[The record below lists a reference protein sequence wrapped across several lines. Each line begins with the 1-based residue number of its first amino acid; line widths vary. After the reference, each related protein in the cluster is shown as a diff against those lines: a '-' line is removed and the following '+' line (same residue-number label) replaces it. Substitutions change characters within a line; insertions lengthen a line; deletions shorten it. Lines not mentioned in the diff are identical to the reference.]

1 MAGTDRGDLTRTAIL
16 ALLGTVGPLSR
27 SEIARELDL
36 SPATV
41 TQLTKELIGHGM
53 LEELDLKPSRGGR
66 PAQRLGLVGSAG
78 RALGVK
84 VTADHLVLVDVRLD
98 GEVLGSWERPH
109 DPAAPDALEQL
120 ADAVESVVREI
131 SGVPPLL
138 GVGVGVPG
146 SVDDQAVGTVNA
158 PTLGWQAM
166 PVGERLRRRLNLP
179 VLVENDVNALAA
191 AERLYGRGRT
201 HSDFLVVT
209 IGRGVGAAIVADGR
223 VYRGARGG
231 AGEFGHLPVDPAG
244 PACGCGARGCLE
256 AFVGSAGLLAA
267 AHARRS
273 AAQGDCRTDA
283 SRSDASWSD
292 ASRAD
297 ASQVEEE
304 RAHVDAR
311 DSGARD
317 SGGRGSDGRDLDA
330 RSSSARDTGGRGSNG
345 RDLDARDMGA
355 RDTGARDTGARDT
368 GARDFD
374 GRDPLGAVAAL
385 GRAAAGGEVAAR
397 EVFAEAG
404 AILGRAT
411 AGLINVVDPEVVVV
425 LGEGTADWPLWR
437 AGFEPALRAQLY
449 PGRRDISVEVESWDD
464 TSWAQGAAALVLA
477 TPFDSAGAAGEQ
489 GRLVRAR
496 LIGASS

>member
-1 MAGTDRGDLTRTAIL
+1 MAATDRGDLTRTAIL
-16 ALLGTVGPLSR
+16 ALLGTGGPLSR
-27 SEIARELDL
+27 TEIARELDL

-41 TQLTKELIGHGM
+41 TQLTRELMGHGM

-66 PAQRLGLVGSAG
+66 PAVRLGLVGGAG

-98 GEVLGSWERPH
+98 GEVLGSWERPF
-109 DPAAPDALEQL
+109 DPSGPDALDEL
-120 ADAVESVVREI
+120 AAAVESAVP
-131 SGVPPLL
+131 GDGPPLL

-146 SVDDQAVGTVNA
+146 SVEDQAAGTVNA

-166 PVGERLRRRLNLP
+166 PVGERLRRRLRLP
-179 VLVENDVNALAA
+179 VLVENDVNALAV

-201 HSDFLVVT
+201 HRDFLVVT
-209 IGRGVGAAIVADGR
+209 IGRGVGAAIVTDGR

-231 AGEFGHLPVDPAG
+231 AGEFGHLPVDPEG
-244 PACGCGARGCLE
+244 PVCGCGARGCLE

-267 AHARRS
+267 ARAKS
-273 AAQGDCRTDA
+273 GD
-283 SRSDASWSD
+283 
-292 ASRAD
+292 RAD
-297 ASQVEEE
+297 AP
-304 RAHVDAR
+304 AAP
-311 DSGARD
+311 
-317 SGGRGSDGRDLDA
+317 DGRD
-330 RSSSARDTGGRGSNG
+330 GRG
-345 RDLDARDMGA
+345 
-355 RDTGARDTGARDT
+355 
-368 GARDFD
+368 

-385 GRAAAGGEVAAR
+385 GRAAAGGDPVARA
-397 EVFAEAG
+397 VFEEAG

-437 AGFEPALRAQLY
+437 DGFEQALRAQLY

-477 TPFDSAGAAGEQ
+477 TPFDAAGAAGEQ

-496 LIGASS
+496 LIGATP

>member
-27 SEIARELDL
+27 TEIARELDL
-36 SPATV
+36 SPASV
-41 TQLTKELIGHGM
+41 TQLTRELMGHGM

-98 GEVLGSWERPH
+98 GEVLGSWERPF
-109 DPAAPDALEQL
+109 DPASLDALGDL
-120 ADAVESVVREI
+120 ADAVESVM
-131 SGVPPLL
+131 SAAPAAGQAPPLL
-138 GVGVGVPG
+138 GIGVGVPG

-201 HSDFLVVT
+201 HRDFLVLT

-231 AGEFGHLPVDPAG
+231 AGEFGHLPVDPSG
-244 PACGCGARGCLE
+244 PVCGCGARGCLE

-267 AHARRS
+267 A
-273 AAQGDCRTDA
+273 
-283 SRSDASWSD
+283 
-292 ASRAD
+292 RAK
-297 ASQVEEE
+297 
-304 RAHVDAR
+304 R
-311 DSGARD
+311 D
-317 SGGRGSDGRDLDA
+317 GGRQDE
-330 RSSSARDTGGRGSNG
+330 T
-345 RDLDARDMGA
+345 
-355 RDTGARDTGARDT
+355 
-368 GARDFD
+368 
-374 GRDPLGAVAAL
+374 DPLGAVAAL
-385 GRAAAGGEVAAR
+385 GRAAAGGDRAALA
-397 EVFAEAG
+397 VFAEAG

-411 AGLINVVDPEVVVV
+411 AGLINVVDPEVVVL
-425 LGEGTADWPLWR
+425 LGEGTADWPLWQ
-437 AGFEPALRAQLY
+437 AGFDRAVRAQLY
-449 PGRRDISVEVESWDD
+449 PGRRDISIEVESWDD

-477 TPFDSAGAAGEQ
+477 TPFDAAGAAGEQ

-496 LIGASS
+496 LIEGGLVSARRTSKGAIA

>member
-109 DPAAPDALEQL
+109 DPAAPDALEHL

-201 HSDFLVVT
+201 HSDFLVLT

-231 AGEFGHLPVDPAG
+231 AGEFGHLPVDPEG
-244 PACGCGARGCLE
+244 PTCGCGARGCLE
-256 AFVGSAGLLAA
+256 AFVGSAGLLATA
-267 AHARRS
+267 RARHAQ
-273 AAQGDCRTDA
+273 AQGGGRPGADPA
-283 SRSDASWSD
+283 Q
-292 ASRAD
+292 AD
-297 ASQVEEE
+297 A
-304 RAHVDAR
+304 
-311 DSGARD
+311 
-317 SGGRGSDGRDLDA
+317 
-330 RSSSARDTGGRGSNG
+330 
-345 RDLDARDMGA
+345 
-355 RDTGARDTGARDT
+355 
-368 GARDFD
+368 
-374 GRDPLGAVAAL
+374 RDPLGAVAAL
-385 GRAAAGGEVAAR
+385 GRAAAGGDVVAR

-437 AGFEPALRAQLY
+437 TGFEPALRAQLY

-496 LIGASS
+496 LIGAPS

>member
-1 MAGTDRGDLTRTAIL
+1 MVSTDRGDLTRTAIL

-27 SEIARELDL
+27 SEIARRLDL

-41 TQLTKELIGHGM
+41 TQLTRELMGHGM

-66 PAQRLGLVGSAG
+66 PAVRLGLVGSAG

-98 GEVLGSWERPH
+98 GEVLGSWERPF
-109 DPAAPDALEQL
+109 DPSAPDALDSL
-120 ADAVESVVREI
+120 AGAISSVVAESSADERT
-131 SGVPPLL
+131 PPLL
-138 GVGVGVPG
+138 GIGVGVPG
-146 SVDDQAVGTVNA
+146 SVDDQAAGTVNA

-166 PVGERLRRRLNLP
+166 AVGDWLRRRLELP

-201 HSDFLVVT
+201 HRDFLVVT

-231 AGEFGHLPVDPAG
+231 AGEFGHLPVDPGG
-244 PACGCGARGCLE
+244 PVCGCGARGCLE
-256 AFVGSAGLLAA
+256 AYVGAAGLLAA
-267 AHARRS
+267 A
-273 AAQGDCRTDA
+273 
-283 SRSDASWSD
+283 
-292 ASRAD
+292 RAKN
-297 ASQVEEE
+297 V
-304 RAHVDAR
+304 HL
-311 DSGARD
+311 
-317 SGGRGSDGRDLDA
+317 DL
-330 RSSSARDTGGRGSNG
+330 
-345 RDLDARDMGA
+345 
-355 RDTGARDTGARDT
+355 
-368 GARDFD
+368 
-374 GRDPLGAVAAL
+374 PAL
-385 GRAAAGGEVAAR
+385 ARAAAGGDAGAR

-437 AGFEPALRAQLY
+437 ASFDAALRAQLY

-477 TPFDSAGAAGEQ
+477 TPFDAAGAAGEQ

-496 LIGASS
+496 LIGATP

>member
-1 MAGTDRGDLTRTAIL
+1 MAATDRGDLTRTAIL
-16 ALLGTVGPLSR
+16 ALLGTGGPLSR
-27 SEIARELDL
+27 TEIARELDL

-41 TQLTKELIGHGM
+41 TQLARELMGHGM

-66 PAQRLGLVGSAG
+66 PAVRLGLVGGAG

-98 GEVLGSWERPH
+98 GEVLGSWERPF
-109 DPAAPDALEQL
+109 DPHAADALDKL
-120 ADAVESVVREI
+120 AAAVESAVPA
-131 SGVPPLL
+131 SGEQAPPLL

-166 PVGERLRRRLNLP
+166 PVGERLRRRLELP

-201 HSDFLVVT
+201 HRDFLVVT

-231 AGEFGHLPVDPAG
+231 AGEFGHLPVAPDG
-244 PACGCGARGCLE
+244 PVCGCGARGCLE
-256 AFVGSAGLLAA
+256 ALVGSAGLLAA
-267 AHARRS
+267 ARARS
-273 AAQGDCRTDA
+273 A
-283 SRSDASWSD
+283 
-292 ASRAD
+292 
-297 ASQVEEE
+297 E
-304 RAHVDAR
+304 RD
-311 DSGARD
+311 GA
-317 SGGRGSDGRDLDA
+317 
-330 RSSSARDTGGRGSNG
+330 NP
-345 RDLDARDMGA
+345 
-355 RDTGARDTGARDT
+355 
-368 GARDFD
+368 
-374 GRDPLGAVAAL
+374 DPLGAVAAL
-385 GRAAAGGEVAAR
+385 GRAAAGGDPVAR

-404 AILGRAT
+404 GILGRAT

-437 AGFEPALRAQLY
+437 DGFEQALRAQLY
-449 PGRRDISVEVESWDD
+449 PGRRDIAVEVESWDD

-477 TPFDSAGAAGEQ
+477 TPFDAAGAAGEQ

-496 LIGASS
+496 LIGATP

>member
-109 DPAAPDALEQL
+109 DPSAPDALEHL

-201 HSDFLVVT
+201 HSDFLVLT
-209 IGRGVGAAIVADGR
+209 IGRGVGAAIVAGGR

-231 AGEFGHLPVDPAG
+231 AGEFGHLQVDPEG
-244 PACGCGARGCLE
+244 PPCGCGARGCLE
-256 AFVGSAGLLAA
+256 AFVGSAGLLAT
-267 AHARRS
+267 ARARN
-273 AAQGDCRTDA
+273 ALAQEAGRPGADPA
-283 SRSDASWSD
+283 
-292 ASRAD
+292 RAE
-297 ASQVEEE
+297 V
-304 RAHVDAR
+304 
-311 DSGARD
+311 
-317 SGGRGSDGRDLDA
+317 
-330 RSSSARDTGGRGSNG
+330 
-345 RDLDARDMGA
+345 
-355 RDTGARDTGARDT
+355 
-368 GARDFD
+368 
-374 GRDPLGAVAAL
+374 RDPLGAVAAL
-385 GRAAAGGEVAAR
+385 GLAAAGGDVAAR

-425 LGEGTADWPLWR
+425 LGEGTAEWPLWR
-437 AGFEPALRAQLY
+437 TGFEPALRAQLY

-496 LIGASS
+496 LIGAGS

>member
-98 GEVLGSWERPH
+98 GEVLGSWELPH
-109 DPAAPDALEQL
+109 DPAAPDALEHL
-120 ADAVESVVREI
+120 AAAVESVVQEI

-166 PVGERLRRRLNLP
+166 PVGDRLRRRLNLP

-201 HSDFLVVT
+201 HRDFLVVT

-231 AGEFGHLPVDPAG
+231 AGEFGHLPVDPEG
-244 PACGCGARGCLE
+244 PPCGCGARGCLE

-267 AHARRS
+267 ARHKETGDGAAASLSPTGTDRS
-273 AAQGDCRTDA
+273 RP
-283 SRSDASWSD
+283 
-292 ASRAD
+292 
-297 ASQVEEE
+297 
-304 RAHVDAR
+304 
-311 DSGARD
+311 
-317 SGGRGSDGRDLDA
+317 
-330 RSSSARDTGGRGSNG
+330 
-345 RDLDARDMGA
+345 
-355 RDTGARDTGARDT
+355 
-368 GARDFD
+368 D

-385 GRAAAGGEVAAR
+385 GRAAAEGDVIAC

-437 AGFEPALRAQLY
+437 TGFEPALRAQLY

-477 TPFDSAGAAGEQ
+477 TPFDAAGAAGEQ

-496 LIGASS
+496 LIGAAS

>member
-27 SEIARELDL
+27 TEIARELDL
-36 SPATV
+36 SPASV
-41 TQLTKELIGHGM
+41 TQLTRELMGYGM

-98 GEVLGSWERPH
+98 GEVLGAWECAF
-109 DPAAPDALEQL
+109 DPSSPEALDRL
-120 ADAVESVVREI
+120 ADAVESVV
-131 SGVPPLL
+131 SGTGHGLTARTPTSTGDGQVPPLL
-138 GVGVGVPG
+138 GIGVGVPG
-146 SVDDQAVGTVNA
+146 SVEDQAVGTVNA

-166 PVGERLRRRLNLP
+166 PVGERLRRRLKLP

-201 HSDFLVVT
+201 HRDFLVLT

-231 AGEFGHLPVDPAG
+231 AGEFGHVPVDPAG
-244 PACGCGARGCLE
+244 PVCGCGARGCLE
-256 AFVGSAGLLAA
+256 AYVGSAGLLAA
-267 AHARRS
+267 ALAKNGGSASSPEGAGSVPESAGFPEGAGSAGGRS
-273 AAQGDCRTDA
+273 AAVT
-283 SRSDASWSD
+283 
-292 ASRAD
+292 
-297 ASQVEEE
+297 
-304 RAHVDAR
+304 
-311 DSGARD
+311 
-317 SGGRGSDGRDLDA
+317 
-330 RSSSARDTGGRGSNG
+330 
-345 RDLDARDMGA
+345 
-355 RDTGARDTGARDT
+355 
-368 GARDFD
+368 
-374 GRDPLGAVAAL
+374 AL
-385 GRAAAGGEVAAR
+385 GRAGAAGDLVAR

-404 AILGRAT
+404 AVLGRAA

-425 LGEGTADWPLWR
+425 LGEGTADWPLWQ
-437 AGFEPALRAQLY
+437 AGFDPAVRAQLY
-449 PGRRDISVEVESWDD
+449 PGRRDISIEVESWDD

-477 TPFDSAGAAGEQ
+477 TPFDAAGAAGEQ

-496 LIGASS
+496 LIGTTP

>member
-1 MAGTDRGDLTRTAIL
+1 MAATDRGDLTRTAIL
-16 ALLGTVGPLSR
+16 ALLGTGGPLSR
-27 SEIARELDL
+27 TEIARELDL

-41 TQLTKELIGHGM
+41 TQLTRELMGQGM
-53 LEELDLKPSRGGR
+53 VEELDLKPSRGGR
-66 PAQRLGLVGSAG
+66 PAVRLGLVGGAG

-98 GEVLGSWERPH
+98 GEVLGSWERPF
-109 DPAAPDALEQL
+109 DPSSPDALDEL
-120 ADAVESVVREI
+120 AAAVKSAVP
-131 SGVPPLL
+131 GDGPPLL

-166 PVGERLRRRLNLP
+166 PVGEQLRRRLRLP

-201 HSDFLVVT
+201 HRDFLVVT

-231 AGEFGHLPVDPAG
+231 AGEFGHLPVAPDG
-244 PACGCGARGCLE
+244 PVCGCGARGCLE

-267 AHARRS
+267 AHAKT
-273 AAQGDCRTDA
+273 A
-283 SRSDASWSD
+283 
-292 ASRAD
+292 
-297 ASQVEEE
+297 
-304 RAHVDAR
+304 
-311 DSGARD
+311 
-317 SGGRGSDGRDLDA
+317 GRGDVRAVPDGRD
-330 RSSSARDTGGRGSNG
+330 GHG
-345 RDLDARDMGA
+345 
-355 RDTGARDTGARDT
+355 
-368 GARDFD
+368 D

-385 GRAAAGGEVAAR
+385 GRAATAGDAVAR
-397 EVFAEAG
+397 GVFEEAG

-425 LGEGTADWPLWR
+425 LGEGTADWPLWQD
-437 AGFEPALRAQLY
+437 GFERALRAQLY
-449 PGRRDISVEVESWDD
+449 PGRRDISIEVESWDD

-477 TPFDSAGAAGEQ
+477 TPFDAAGAAGEQ

-496 LIGASS
+496 LIGATS

>member
-1 MAGTDRGDLTRTAIL
+1 MAATDRGDLTRTAIL
-16 ALLGTVGPLSR
+16 ALLGTGGPLSR
-27 SEIARELDL
+27 TEIARELDL

-41 TQLTKELIGHGM
+41 TQLTRELMGHGM

-66 PAQRLGLVGSAG
+66 PAVRLGLVGGAG

-98 GEVLGSWERPH
+98 GEVLGSWERPF
-109 DPAAPDALEQL
+109 DPSGPDALDEL
-120 ADAVESVVREI
+120 AAAVESAVP
-131 SGVPPLL
+131 GDGPPLL

-146 SVDDQAVGTVNA
+146 SVEDQAAGTVNA

-166 PVGERLRRRLNLP
+166 PVGERLRRRLRLP
-179 VLVENDVNALAA
+179 VLVENDVNALAV

-201 HSDFLVVT
+201 HRDFLVVT
-209 IGRGVGAAIVADGR
+209 IGRGVGAAIVTDGR

-231 AGEFGHLPVDPAG
+231 AGEFGHLPVDPEG
-244 PACGCGARGCLE
+244 PVCGCGARGCLE

-267 AHARRS
+267 AGAKS
-273 AAQGDCRTDA
+273 GD
-283 SRSDASWSD
+283 
-292 ASRAD
+292 RAD
-297 ASQVEEE
+297 AL
-304 RAHVDAR
+304 AAP
-311 DSGARD
+311 AAPAAP
-317 SGGRGSDGRDLDA
+317 DGR
-330 RSSSARDTGGRGSNG
+330 
-345 RDLDARDMGA
+345 
-355 RDTGARDTGARDT
+355 
-368 GARDFD
+368 D

-385 GRAAAGGEVAAR
+385 GRAAAGGDPVARA
-397 EVFAEAG
+397 VFEEAG

-437 AGFEPALRAQLY
+437 DGFEQALRAQLY

-477 TPFDSAGAAGEQ
+477 TPFDAAGAAGEQ

-496 LIGASS
+496 LIGATP

>member
-27 SEIARELDL
+27 TEIAQELDL

-41 TQLTKELIGHGM
+41 TQLTRELMGNGM

-98 GEVLGSWERPH
+98 GDVLGSWERPF
-109 DPAAPDALEQL
+109 DPSSPHALDDL
-120 ADAVESVVREI
+120 AQAVASVVAEI
-131 SGVPPLL
+131 EGLPPLL
-138 GVGVGVPG
+138 GIGVGVPG

-201 HSDFLVVT
+201 HRDFLVVT
-209 IGRGVGAAIVADGR
+209 IGRGVGAAIVTDGR

-231 AGEFGHLPVDPAG
+231 AGEFGHVPVSADG
-244 PACGCGARGCLE
+244 PVCGCGTAGCLE
-256 AFVGSAGLLAA
+256 AFVGAAGLV
-267 AHARRS
+267 S
-273 AAQGDCRTDA
+273 AAN
-283 SRSDASWSD
+283 
-292 ASRAD
+292 
-297 ASQVEEE
+297 
-304 RAHVDAR
+304 AR
-311 DSGARD
+311 G
-317 SGGRGSDGRDLDA
+317 LP
-330 RSSSARDTGGRGSNG
+330 SN
-345 RDLDARDMGA
+345 
-355 RDTGARDTGARDT
+355 
-368 GARDFD
+368 
-374 GRDPLGAVAAL
+374 VAAL
-385 GRAAAGGEVAAR
+385 GQAAAAGDAGALA
-397 EVFAEAG
+397 VFAEAG
-404 AILGRAT
+404 TILGRAT

-425 LGEGTADWPLWR
+425 LGEGVAEWPYWR
-437 AGFEPALRAQLY
+437 AGFDPAVRAQLM
-449 PGRRDISVEVESWDD
+449 PGRRDISIEIESWDD

-477 TPFDSAGAAGEQ
+477 TPFDAAGAAGEQ

-496 LIGASS
+496 LIGTPS

>member
-66 PAQRLGLVGSAG
+66 PAQRLGVVGSAG

-98 GEVLGSWERPH
+98 GEVLGSWETPY
-109 DPAAPDALEQL
+109 DPAAPGALDQL

-166 PVGERLRRRLNLP
+166 PVGDRLRRRLNLP

-201 HSDFLVVT
+201 HRDFLVLT

-231 AGEFGHLPVDPAG
+231 AGEFGHLPVAPDG
-244 PACGCGARGCLE
+244 PPCGCGARGCLE

-267 AHARRS
+267 AHTRTADRQ
-273 AAQGDCRTDA
+273 AAEAGTGDLQPDP
-283 SRSDASWSD
+283 
-292 ASRAD
+292 
-297 ASQVEEE
+297 
-304 RAHVDAR
+304 
-311 DSGARD
+311 
-317 SGGRGSDGRDLDA
+317 
-330 RSSSARDTGGRGSNG
+330 
-345 RDLDARDMGA
+345 
-355 RDTGARDTGARDT
+355 
-368 GARDFD
+368 
-374 GRDPLGAVAAL
+374 RDPLGAVGAL
-385 GRAAAGGEVAAR
+385 GRAAAGGDVGAR

-437 AGFEPALRAQLY
+437 TGFEPALREQLY

-477 TPFDSAGAAGEQ
+477 TPFDAAGAAGEQ

-496 LIGASS
+496 LIGAAS

>member
-27 SEIARELDL
+27 TEIARELDL
-36 SPATV
+36 SPASV
-41 TQLTKELIGHGM
+41 TQLTRELLGSGM

-66 PAQRLGLVGSAG
+66 PAQRLGLIGGAG

-84 VTADHLVLVDVRLD
+84 VTADHLVIVDVRLD
-98 GEVLGSWERPH
+98 GEVLGSWERPF
-109 DPAAPDALEQL
+109 DPSAPHSLDELAA
-120 ADAVESVVREI
+120 AVEATLAELEE
-131 SGVPPLL
+131 GPALL
-138 GVGVGVPG
+138 GIGVGVPG
-146 SVDDQAVGTVNA
+146 AVDDQALGTVNA

-201 HSDFLVVT
+201 HRDFLVLT

-231 AGEFGHLPVDPAG
+231 AGEFGHVPVAEDG
-244 PACGCGARGCLE
+244 PLCGCGSRGCLE

-267 AHARRS
+267 ATARGLPLS
-273 AAQGDCRTDA
+273 
-283 SRSDASWSD
+283 
-292 ASRAD
+292 
-297 ASQVEEE
+297 VE
-304 RAHVDAR
+304 
-311 DSGARD
+311 
-317 SGGRGSDGRDLDA
+317 DL
-330 RSSSARDTGGRGSNG
+330 G
-345 RDLDARDMGA
+345 
-355 RDTGARDTGARDT
+355 
-368 GARDFD
+368 
-374 GRDPLGAVAAL
+374 VV
-385 GRAAAGGEVAAR
+385 AAAGDRAAQ

-404 AILGRAT
+404 AILGRST

-425 LGEGTADWPLWR
+425 LGEGVAQWPFWQSGFDR
-437 AGFEPALRAQLY
+437 AVRAQLM
-449 PGRRDISVEVESWDD
+449 PGRRDISIEVESWDE

-477 TPFDSAGAAGEQ
+477 TPFDAAGAAGEQ

-496 LIGASS
+496 LIGATT

>member
-1 MAGTDRGDLTRTAIL
+1 MVSTDRGDLTRTAIL

-27 SEIARELDL
+27 SEIARRLDL

-41 TQLTKELIGHGM
+41 TQLTRELMGHGM

-66 PAQRLGLVGSAG
+66 PAVRLGLVGSAG

-84 VTADHLVLVDVRLD
+84 VTAKHLVLVDVRLD
-98 GEVLGSWERPH
+98 GEVLGSWERPF
-109 DPAAPDALEQL
+109 DPSAPDALDSL
-120 ADAVESVVREI
+120 AGAISAVVAESSADERT
-131 SGVPPLL
+131 PPLL
-138 GVGVGVPG
+138 GIGVGVPG
-146 SVDDQAVGTVNA
+146 SVDDQAAGTVNA
-158 PTLGWQAM
+158 PTLGWRAM
-166 PVGERLRRRLNLP
+166 AVGDWLRRRLELP

-201 HSDFLVVT
+201 HRDFLVVT

-231 AGEFGHLPVDPAG
+231 AGEFGHLPVDPGG
-244 PACGCGARGCLE
+244 PVCGCGARGCLE
-256 AFVGSAGLLAA
+256 AYVGAAGLLAA
-267 AHARRS
+267 A
-273 AAQGDCRTDA
+273 
-283 SRSDASWSD
+283 
-292 ASRAD
+292 RAKN
-297 ASQVEEE
+297 V
-304 RAHVDAR
+304 HL
-311 DSGARD
+311 
-317 SGGRGSDGRDLDA
+317 DL
-330 RSSSARDTGGRGSNG
+330 
-345 RDLDARDMGA
+345 
-355 RDTGARDTGARDT
+355 
-368 GARDFD
+368 
-374 GRDPLGAVAAL
+374 PAL
-385 GRAAAGGEVAAR
+385 GRAAAGGDAGAR

-437 AGFEPALRAQLY
+437 ASFDAALRAQLY

-477 TPFDSAGAAGEQ
+477 TPFDAAGAAGEQ

-496 LIGASS
+496 LIGATP